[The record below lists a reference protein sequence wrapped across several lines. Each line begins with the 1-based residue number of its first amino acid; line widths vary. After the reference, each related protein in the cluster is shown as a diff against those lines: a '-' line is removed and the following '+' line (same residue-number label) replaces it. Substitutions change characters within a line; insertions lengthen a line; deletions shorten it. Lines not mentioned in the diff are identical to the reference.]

1 MRRFCAKIGDIGF
14 NYIYLC
20 TRRIAAQAWL
30 YDMKAGVQ
38 NMKLIS
44 RYHSP
49 RDQGPKD
56 LHRVEE
62 SVKAAYM
69 GPRNITLPTKVNA
82 PAVIWL
88 VGLTCL
94 AEIVLTLA
102 EAGGLG
108 GLGLR
113 RWLVLH
119 GAFWN
124 GLLSGWDALYP
135 FQRELMFMTYALLHG
150 GLLHLIGNMVAVL
163 ALGGI
168 AVARIGQKGFLLLYL
183 VTAIGGGVGFAL
195 LSNSESPMVG
205 ASGAVF
211 GLIGAWK
218 FWEWQT
224 RQYLGSPMRPLWQF
238 LLGLVVLN
246 LVLWL
251 ALSGLLAWEAHLG
264 GFVTG
269 VLFAAIV
276 TPSMRYRI

>member
-1 MRRFCAKIGDIGF
+1 
-14 NYIYLC
+14 
-20 TRRIAAQAWL
+20 
-30 YDMKAGVQ
+30 
-38 NMKLIS
+38 MKLVS
-44 RYHSP
+44 RHNGQH
-49 RDQGPKD
+49 DHDLKD
-56 LHRVEE
+56 LHRLEE
-62 SVKAAYM
+62 SVKAAFM
-69 GPRNITLPTKVNA
+69 GPRNITLPTHANA

-94 AEIVLTLA
+94 AEVVLTLA

-124 GLLSGWDALYP
+124 GLLADWEAIYP
-135 FQRELMFMTYALLHG
+135 FQRELMFVTYALLHG

-168 AVARIGQKGFLLLYL
+168 VVARIGQKGFLFLY
-183 VTAIGGGVGFAL
+183 VISAIGGAAGFAL
-195 LSNSESPMVG
+195 LSSSETPMVG

-218 FWEWQT
+218 FWEWQM
-224 RQYLGSPMRPLWQF
+224 RRHLGSPMTPLLQF
-238 LLGLVVLN
+238 MLGLVVLN
-246 LVLWL
+246 VVLWL

-264 GFVTG
+264 GFIAG
-269 VLFAAIV
+269 VVFAAIV
-276 TPSMRYRI
+276 TPSIRYRV